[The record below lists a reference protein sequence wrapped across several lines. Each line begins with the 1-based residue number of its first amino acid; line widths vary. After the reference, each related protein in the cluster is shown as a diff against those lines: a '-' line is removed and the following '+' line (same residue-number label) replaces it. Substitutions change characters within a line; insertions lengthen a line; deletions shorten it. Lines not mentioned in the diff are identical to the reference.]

1 MLRVWRLKVRE
12 EQKRS
17 FSEQNFLLP
26 ASARGEKRLHL
37 RSKGQTRHRAV
48 TSPLLD
54 SSPFSSLAS
63 LVCSKDISF
72 ALHSSLFLSSP
83 PTRVLGQ
90 MADQFIS
97 LQKDKKEKGK
107 KCNVVWPRSW
117 CSYSDILFMLS
128 SVSFSWKSDVKTTDV
143 SYTSPSLFTSFP
155 TPSKCLEAKLRV
167 LRWFL
172 WLHHTFRD
180 TGKIVR
186 EFSLLSE
193 GIFSFQDEVCSLKCQ
208 RTCILPLSCQP
219 YLHG

>member
-1 MLRVWRLKVRE
+1 MFEVDVAGLKVE
-12 EQKRS
+12 GKRRTKKKQ
-17 FSEQNFLLP
+17 SEQNFLLP

-107 KCNVVWPRSW
+107 KCNVV
-117 CSYSDILFMLS
+117 
-128 SVSFSWKSDVKTTDV
+128 
-143 SYTSPSLFTSFP
+143 
-155 TPSKCLEAKLRV
+155 
-167 LRWFL
+167 
-172 WLHHTFRD
+172 
-180 TGKIVR
+180 
-186 EFSLLSE
+186 
-193 GIFSFQDEVCSLKCQ
+193 
-208 RTCILPLSCQP
+208 
-219 YLHG
+219 